1 MGLGQLAA
9 FLGVSLV
16 VIVTPGQDTALTIK
30 NTLGGGRR
38 SGVLTALGVVSG
50 QVTWAV
56 AASAGLSAVL
66 LASRPVFTG
75 LRLVGAAY
83 LVFLGGQALLAAV
96 RGQPAAA
103 VGTGRRSTV
112 YRQGLL
118 SNLGNP
124 KMVVFFTS
132 LLPQFGSSFGGMLLL
147 GLVFAGITLAWL
159 TLYAFAVAR
168 AKAVLMRA
176 PVRRVL
182 DGLAGVVLV
191 SFGLRLA
198 AER

>member
-1 MGLGQLAA
+1 MGPGQRAA
-9 FLGVSLV
+9 FIGVSLV
-16 VIVTPGQDTALTIK
+16 VIVTPGQDTALTIR

-38 SGVLTALGVVSG
+38 GGVLTALGVVSG
-50 QVTWAV
+50 QLTWAL

-83 LVFLGGQALLAAV
+83 LVFLGGQAVVAAV
-96 RGQPAAA
+96 RGRPVVSGGEARRRAA
-103 VGTGRRSTV
+103 
-112 YRQGLL
+112 YRQGVL

-132 LLPQFGSSFGGMLLL
+132 LLTQFASSFGGMLVL
-147 GLVFAGITLAWL
+147 GFVFATITLTWL

-168 AKAVLMRA
+168 AASLLLR
-176 PVRRVL
+176 PRVRRTL
-182 DGLAGVVLV
+182 DALAGVVLV

-198 AER
+198 SER